1 MRTIHD
7 FPGGIHPPEN
17 KAQSLQQPIRPVTLP
32 ACLFV
37 PLHQHIGEPAQT
49 LVSEGERVL
58 KGQKLAE
65 ASGQLSVP
73 VHAPTSGIVTAI
85 QSRSVPHPSGL
96 SDWCVRI
103 EPDGADQWCERE
115 GCQDES
121 TLEPQEMLRRI
132 REAGIAGM
140 GGAGFPTS
148 IKLQPPEG
156 DHVDT
161 LILNGAECEPYITA
175 DQALMR
181 ERAGEIV
188 AGLQIMRRILGPRE
202 CLIGIED
209 NKPDAIAALRK
220 ALEGSDIELMV
231 VPTKYPSGGEKQLI
245 RLLTGLEVP
254 HGGIPADIGV
264 MCQNVGTACAVY
276 RAIRFGEPLIS
287 RITTLTGAALTD
299 PGNREVLIGTPISHL
314 LVEAGQQEHRT
325 QRLIMGGPMMGF
337 TLPSK
342 EVPVVKT
349 TNCLIA
355 GTPEEFPPPPPAQ
368 PCIRCGMCEQ
378 VCPMEL
384 LPQQLYWFSRS
395 GEHDKAE
402 QFNLFDCIEC
412 GACAYVCPS
421 AIPLVQYYQHTK
433 GEIRQQRIEQEK
445 SDRARERFEQRQAR
459 IEREKAEK
467 EARRKARA
475 EAAAQARDE
484 QPERKTERVKAD
496 SNAGETTSTRAEQ
509 VASQGAV
516 PAPAATGPDIET
528 LTERRDKAREK
539 VEDFQQR
546 LEEARGNAPETVAKL
561 ERALKKNEQRLEAA
575 EKALSDAQALESAD

>member
-1 MRTIHD
+1 MRSVHD
-7 FPGGIHPPEN
+7 FPGGIHPPDN
-17 KAQSLQQPIRPVTLP
+17 KAQSLQQPIRAVRLP
-32 ACLFV
+32 AYLYV

-73 VHAPTSGIVTAI
+73 VHAPTSGTVTAI
-85 QSRSVPHPSGL
+85 QSHNVPHPSGL

-103 EPDGADQWCERE
+103 EPDGADQWCELE
-115 GCQDES
+115 GCEDES
-121 TLEPQEMLRRI
+121 TLAPAELLRRI

-148 IKLQPPEG
+148 IKLQPPEANQ
-156 DHVDT
+156 VET

-181 ERAGEIV
+181 ERAVEVV
-188 AGLQIMRRILGPRE
+188 AGLQIMRRILSPRE

-209 NKPDAIAALRK
+209 NKPDAIAALRE
-220 ALEGSDIELMV
+220 ALEDSGIELVV

-245 RLLTGLEVP
+245 ELLTGQEVP

-314 LVEAGQQEHRT
+314 LAQAGQQEHRT

-384 LPQQLYWFSRS
+384 LPQQLYWFARS

-433 GEIRQQRIEQEK
+433 GEIRQKRIEQEK

-467 EARRKARA
+467 EARRKARK
-475 EAAAQARDE
+475 EAATAAPSVPPEQSTEPAPSSSGRDSA
-484 QPERKTERVKAD
+484 T
-496 SNAGETTSTRAEQ
+496 TRAEQ
-509 VASQGAV
+509 ASSQGAV
-516 PAPAATGPDIET
+516 PVHAATGPDIET
-528 LTERRDKAREK
+528 LTERRDKARDK

-546 LEEARGNAPETVAKL
+546 LADARENAPETVAKL
-561 ERALKKNEQRLEAA
+561 ERALQKNEQRLEAA
-575 EKALSDAQALESAD
+575 EKALADARALESAD